1 MCRVACQMVDW
12 KRSSCHGDGRLHPTT
27 METKFIKTDVKAGSH
42 MKHFVLFWFVCF
54 KEKGFD
60 FYLSDFFFK
69 TRLGGEKNRAEESN
83 EIMKWDSLE
92 YSGTPFTCFYLFTV

>member
-42 MKHFVLFWFVCF
+42 MMHFVLVWFVCF

-60 FYLSDFFFK
+60 FYLSDFFF
-69 TRLGGEKNRAEESN
+69 
-83 EIMKWDSLE
+83 
-92 YSGTPFTCFYLFTV
+92 F

>member
-42 MKHFVLFWFVCF
+42 MMHFVLFWFVCF

-60 FYLSDFFFK
+60 FYLSDFFF
-69 TRLGGEKNRAEESN
+69 
-83 EIMKWDSLE
+83 
-92 YSGTPFTCFYLFTV
+92 F